1 MTFSPFRSLSHAWR
15 GASLRTQLVVI
26 ISGLLLLALAV
37 TTFVS
42 ASLFRQELIRS
53 LDEDLI
59 TNRNNVS
66 IYLTQREPVEDYGNE
81 LAIVRF
87 YGVILDNDGYPSH
100 DEDGGLRAT
109 HFQFEGQDLPDIE
122 PIPADEALERAG
134 ESFDVPGT
142 AENSRGWRAQV
153 YRLESGEGSLVIALP
168 LEQVE
173 TSVERATFLV
183 ATIGLLATLGA
194 STIAYAAVT
203 RAFRPLFHVEKT
215 AGRIAGGDFSQ
226 RVETSAPADTEIG
239 RLSRSLNVMLEHIEQ
254 AFSEKEAS
262 EQKMRRFI
270 QDASHELRTPLV
282 TVRGFA
288 ELYRQGGVSDNP
300 EAVGAAMDRIESE
313 AKRMGNLVEDMLTL
327 ARLDEQRPLQLAPVD
342 LNLIAHDTAMDM
354 SVNAPDREV
363 RVIGLDGGTPRPAP
377 VVGDEGKIRQIV
389 TNLVTNALRYTPEG
403 TPIDLAVGTD
413 SLIEG
418 RPDSVLEVRDHGEG
432 IPEED
437 VEKIFQRFYRADKAR
452 DRETGG
458 TGLGLAICA
467 AIAAQHDGTIR
478 HRETEGG
485 GATMVLRLPMVEPS
499 DQSDHE
505 SDADLESYADL
516 ESDAE
521 RDAGPETAA
530 EAPEDSGARPGE
542 GSSTD

>member
-1 MTFSPFRSLSHAWR
+1 MTFSPFRSISRAWR

-26 ISGLLLLALAV
+26 ISGLLLLTLAV

-87 YGVILDNDGYPSH
+87 YGVILDNDGYPSQ

-109 HFQFEGQDLPDIE
+109 HFQFEGQDLPDID
-122 PIPADEALERAG
+122 PLPADEALERAG

-173 TSVERATFLV
+173 TSVERVTFLV
-183 ATIGLLATLGA
+183 ATIGMLATLGA
-194 STIAYAAVT
+194 STIAYAVVT
-203 RAFRPLFHVEKT
+203 RAFRPLFRVEKT
-215 AGRIAGGDFSQ
+215 AGQIAGGDFSQ
-226 RVETSAPADTEIG
+226 RVETSAPPDTEIG
-239 RLSRSLNVMLEHIEQ
+239 RLSTSLNVMLEHIEQ

-288 ELYRQGGVSDNP
+288 ELYRQGGVSNDP
-300 EAVGAAMDRIESE
+300 EAVGMAMDRIESE

-327 ARLDEQRPLQLAPVD
+327 ARLDEQRPLQLAPAD

-363 RVIGLDGGTPRPAP
+363 RVIGLDGGSPRPAP

-403 TPIDLAVGTD
+403 TPIDLAVGTS

-437 VEKIFQRFYRADKAR
+437 AEKIFQRFYRADKAR
-452 DRETGG
+452 HRETGG

-505 SDADLESYADL
+505 TDADDD
-516 ESDAE
+516 DAE
-521 RDAGPETAA
+521 AAAGDPEERPAGDDAG
-530 EAPEDSGARPGE
+530 DD
-542 GSSTD
+542 SSTP